1 MVEPVYEKLN
11 YCQKIA
17 QIKEQVTLS
26 AKSGVSCQE
35 IDSVLSVSPF
45 VVIDSVE
52 TLQGKIK
59 YVGRI
64 NFFVCYLDK
73 QNAIK
78 KCECASEFNGQ
89 ISNDLIEED
98 AKVSLTSIIEKSS
111 VELNGALLTASA
123 IISLD
128 ASLTKQFEQSAL
140 SGGQNLF
147 VQERE
152 VEIEKALGTRFGACV
167 LEEKFELSYSVEE
180 VMFHQA
186 NAVISSVQSGVGCI
200 IVEGQVLL
208 SLVLLQKTEK
218 KDIIKVCKSLPFRT
232 EIECEE
238 CMPNLK
244 SVAFVREKPIKT
256 DIEVDEN
263 TNTSVVSVSV
273 SLSLEGQTYLN
284 QTVMVAEDLFCT
296 THQLDI
302 ERESIEDFRVK
313 QISSTNFM
321 LNGRCGVGE
330 LAPSTN
336 VLATAQESVIVLSHA
351 VQGDKLTVN
360 GVCTAVAYLIDGDG
374 LVFSRRLE
382 LPFEK
387 TIDTVDDGLGRD
399 FTFTAKAFR
408 TSAKIISLTEIE
420 MEGEI
425 FLTVYPSVKGRLEF
439 ISAIAE
445 GQEKEQ
451 KKSAISVYISQG
463 GEQLFSLAKSLNV
476 CPEELARTNE
486 DLNFPLDGNERIVIY
501 RQMQ

>member
-1 MVEPVYEKLN
+1 MIEPVYEKLN

-17 QIKEQVTLS
+17 EIKEQITLS

-35 IDSVLSVSPF
+35 IENVLSVSPF
-45 VVIDSVE
+45 VVIDRVE
-52 TLQGKIK
+52 TVQGKIK
-59 YVGRI
+59 YSGRI

-78 KCECASEFNGQ
+78 KCECAGEFNGQ

-98 AKVSLTSIIEKSS
+98 AKVCLVSNIEKSS
-111 VELNGALLTASA
+111 VELNGALLTANA
-123 IISLD
+123 ILSLE
-128 ASLTKQFEQSAL
+128 ASLTKQFEQNAV
-140 SGGQNLF
+140 SGGQSIF
-147 VQERE
+147 VKEKE
-152 VEIEKALGTRFGACV
+152 IDIEKGLGARFGTCM

-186 NAVISSVQSGVGCI
+186 NAVISSVNSGVGCI

-244 SVAFVREKPIKT
+244 SVALVRERPIKT

-273 SLSLEGQTYLN
+273 SLDLEGQTYLN
-284 QTVMVAEDLFCT
+284 QTVMVADDLFCT

-302 ERESIEDFRVK
+302 ERQALQDFRVK

-387 TIDTVDDGLGRD
+387 TIDGGCGDGE
-399 FTFTAKAFR
+399 FNFTA
-408 TSAKIISLTEIE
+408 
-420 MEGEI
+420 
-425 FLTVYPSVKGRLEF
+425 
-439 ISAIAE
+439 
-445 GQEKEQ
+445 
-451 KKSAISVYISQG
+451 
-463 GEQLFSLAKSLNV
+463 
-476 CPEELARTNE
+476 
-486 DLNFPLDGNERIVIY
+486 
-501 RQMQ
+501 

>member
-11 YCQKIA
+11 YCQKIG
-17 QIKEQVTLS
+17 QIKEQISLS
-26 AKSGVSCQE
+26 AKSSVSCQE
-35 IDSVLSVSPF
+35 IDSVLSVAPF
-45 VVIDSVE
+45 TVIDSVQ
-52 TLQGKIK
+52 TVQGKIK
-59 YVGRI
+59 YSGRI
-64 NFFVCYLDK
+64 NFFICYLDK

-111 VELNGALLTASA
+111 VELNGALLTANA
-123 IISLD
+123 IVSLA
-128 ASLTKQFEQSAL
+128 ASLTKQFEQNAV

-147 VQERE
+147 VQESE
-152 VEIEKALGTRFGACV
+152 IEIEKGLGIRLGACV

-218 KDIIKVCKSLPFRT
+218 KDIIKVCKTLPFRT

-244 SVAFVREKPIKT
+244 SVAFIREKPVKT

-273 SLSLEGQTYLN
+273 SLNLEGQTYLN
-284 QTVMVAEDLFCT
+284 QTLMVAEDLFCT
-296 THQLDI
+296 THHLDI
-302 ERESIEDFRVK
+302 ERKTIEDYCVK
-313 QISSTNFM
+313 QISSTSFM

-336 VLATAQESVIVLSHA
+336 VLATAQESVMILSHT

-387 TIDTVDDGLGRD
+387 TVDNIDGNNE
-399 FTFTAKAFR
+399 FIFTAKAFR

-420 MEGEI
+420 LDGEI
-425 FLTVYPSVKGRLEF
+425 FLTVYLAQTNKIRF
-439 ISAIAE
+439 ISQIIE

-501 RQMQ
+501 RQLQ

>member
-11 YCQKIA
+11 YCQKIG
-17 QIKEQVTLS
+17 QIKEQISLS
-26 AKSGVSCQE
+26 AKSSVSCQE
-35 IDSVLSVSPF
+35 IDSVLSVAPF
-45 VVIDSVE
+45 TVIDSVE
-52 TLQGKIK
+52 TVQGKIK
-59 YVGRI
+59 YSGRI
-64 NFFVCYLDK
+64 NFFICYLDK

-111 VELNGALLTASA
+111 VELNGALLTANA
-123 IISLD
+123 IVSLD
-128 ASLTKQFEQSAL
+128 ASLTKQFEQNAV

-147 VQERE
+147 VQESE
-152 VEIEKALGTRFGACV
+152 IEIEKGLGIRLGACV

-218 KDIIKVCKSLPFRT
+218 KDIIKVCKTLPFRT

-244 SVAFVREKPIKT
+244 SVAFIREKPVKT

-273 SLSLEGQTYLN
+273 SLNLEGQTYLN
-284 QTVMVAEDLFCT
+284 QTLMVAEDLFCT
-296 THQLDI
+296 THHLDI
-302 ERESIEDFRVK
+302 ERKTIEDYCVK
-313 QISSTNFM
+313 QISSTSFM

-336 VLATAQESVIVLSHA
+336 VLATAQESVMILSHA

-360 GVCTAVAYLIDGDG
+360 GVCTAIAYLIDGDG

-387 TIDTVDDGLGRD
+387 TVDNIDGNNE
-399 FTFTAKAFR
+399 FIFTAKAFR

-420 MEGEI
+420 LDGEI
-425 FLTVYPSVKGRLEF
+425 FLTVYLAQTNKIRF
-439 ISAIAE
+439 ISQIIE

-501 RQMQ
+501 RQLQ

>member
-11 YCQKIA
+11 YCQKIG
-17 QIKEQVTLS
+17 QIKEQISLS
-26 AKSGVSCQE
+26 AKSSVSCQE
-35 IDSVLSVSPF
+35 IDSVLSVAPF
-45 VVIDSVE
+45 TVIDSVQ
-52 TLQGKIK
+52 TVQGKIK
-59 YVGRI
+59 YSGRI
-64 NFFVCYLDK
+64 NFFICYLDK

-111 VELNGALLTASA
+111 VELNGALLTANA
-123 IISLD
+123 IVSLA
-128 ASLTKQFEQSAL
+128 ASLTKQFEQNAV

-147 VQERE
+147 VQESE
-152 VEIEKALGTRFGACV
+152 IEIEKGLGIRLGACV

-218 KDIIKVCKSLPFRT
+218 KDIIKVCKTLPFRT

-244 SVAFVREKPIKT
+244 SVAFIREKPVKT

-273 SLSLEGQTYLN
+273 SLNLEGQTYLN
-284 QTVMVAEDLFCT
+284 QTLMVAEDLFCT
-296 THQLDI
+296 THHLDI
-302 ERESIEDFRVK
+302 ERKTIEDYCVK
-313 QISSTNFM
+313 QITSTSFM

-336 VLATAQESVIVLSHA
+336 VLATAQESVMILSHT

-387 TIDTVDDGLGRD
+387 TVDNIDGNNE
-399 FTFTAKAFR
+399 FIFTAKAFR

-420 MEGEI
+420 LDGEI
-425 FLTVYPSVKGRLEF
+425 FLTVYLAQTNKIRF
-439 ISAIAE
+439 ISQIIE

-501 RQMQ
+501 RQLQ